1 MEPSSFRL
9 AFAPPF
15 VFIRGSRGTLT
26 ATCRYVGL
34 LSVFFPPP
42 ASFSQGL
49 ATEHTRSSPLLGG
62 PAGKASGK
70 AAGKAF
76 RWRDEGRNGTRV
88 TRRASHDYVI
98 FSRLAFII
106 QARGTLAGLPL
117 ASRRIRSK

>member
-34 LSVFFPPP
+34 LSVFLPPDIP
-42 ASFSQGL
+42 GFVFEGS
-49 ATEHTRSSPLLGG
+49 TVKYTRSTPLLKG
-62 PAGKASGK
+62 PVAKSSGK
-70 AAGKAF
+70 SLSFRHEGK
-76 RWRDEGRNGTRV
+76 NGTRV

-98 FSRLAFII
+98 SSRLAFII
-106 QARGTLAGLPL
+106 QVRDTLASSTGSFPHPL
-117 ASRRIRSK
+117 FET